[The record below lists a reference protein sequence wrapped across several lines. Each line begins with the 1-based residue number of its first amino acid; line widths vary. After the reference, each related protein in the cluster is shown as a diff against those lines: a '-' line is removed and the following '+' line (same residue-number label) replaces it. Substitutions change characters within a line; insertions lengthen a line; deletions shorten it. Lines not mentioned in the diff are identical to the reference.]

1 MIGNLIPRGP
11 ASSPWGWGVWE
22 EGDAFWVP
30 RTSHKCAVAWSMV
43 PLALGSPINWA
54 LRGFWAAG
62 NTPALKLLAHYS
74 RSRLR
79 QVPSSPKTKGPRWRD
94 VLGFPGQLRLAEL
107 LAAGFESM
115 ETMIDTCSWPHAALP
130 TAATSGPA
138 RRSVRNMGR
147 WCKSGRLSEMERN
160 LMKLMHNLC

>member
-1 MIGNLIPRGP
+1 MKGNLIPRGP

-94 VLGFPGQLRLAEL
+94 VLGFPEQLRLVEF
-107 LAAGFESM
+107 LAAGTRYRARVRAFDS
-115 ETMIDTCSWPHAALP
+115 ALYSKWRRKDHLFLTLRIPP
-130 TAATSGPA
+130 TWS
-138 RRSVRNMGR
+138 
-147 WCKSGRLSEMERN
+147 
-160 LMKLMHNLC
+160 